1 MKRSALKNKR
11 IGVWRMAFR
20 AQKVFGTFEKRA
32 PGPSFSKHGE
42 RELVSVTIETD
53 RFRYFQIQN
62 GQTAYYSSC

>member
-1 MKRSALKNKR
+1 
-11 IGVWRMAFR
+11 MAFR
-20 AQKVFGTFEKRA
+20 AQKVFGTFEKRV
-32 PGPSFSKHGE
+32 PGPNFSKHGE